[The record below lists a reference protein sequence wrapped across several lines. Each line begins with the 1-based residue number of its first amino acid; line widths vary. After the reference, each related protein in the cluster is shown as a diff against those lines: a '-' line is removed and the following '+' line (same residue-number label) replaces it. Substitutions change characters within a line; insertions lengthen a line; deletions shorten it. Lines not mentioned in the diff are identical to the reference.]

1 MRKPRPATV
10 ITWIAAAAIGGG
22 FAKLALDDAVVEV
35 ALPEPAPPRETPGE
49 ARSEKADAAPP
60 AFGAALS
67 RAE

>member
-1 MRKPRPATV
+1 MRKPRAATV

-22 FAKLALDDAVVEV
+22 LAKLALDDEIVEV
-35 ALPEPAPPRETPGE
+35 ALPEPAPPGESE
-49 ARSEKADAAPP
+49 ARRENAPLPP